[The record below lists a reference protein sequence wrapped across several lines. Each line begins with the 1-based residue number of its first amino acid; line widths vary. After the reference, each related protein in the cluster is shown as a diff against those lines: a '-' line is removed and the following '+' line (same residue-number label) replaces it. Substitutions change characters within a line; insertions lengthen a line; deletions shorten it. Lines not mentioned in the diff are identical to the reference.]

1 MDDDRLTSNTIV
13 YTYSYNTGFDLV
25 KMLPDIAYLLYN
37 MIHYLLQSNV
47 RERMV
52 LLDHAWSPK
61 LAFCVGFHRG
71 CIRSLC
77 S

>member
-52 LLDHAWSPK
+52 LLDHA
-61 LAFCVGFHRG
+61 
-71 CIRSLC
+71 
-77 S
+77 